1 MSRLSGRVVA
11 VTLALSLTGVGV
23 AQARPSLAV
32 LGVEAIDDSGD
43 AAKQNETT
51 ELARLL
57 TEALRARAE
66 SARNAFEPASSTRDL
81 VEVKLLDCPD
91 DADLKCMSKVGSDL
105 GAKRLIYGS
114 IKRLREG
121 GFAASLRFINVE
133 TRVSERT
140 VADKLPTD
148 ATNPAV
154 LKKAASKYF
163 SSLSG
168 VASTG
173 EISIALA
180 EALSGTVVMDR
191 SVSADLIDG
200 TALFTDVPAGS
211 HSIEITVPGY
221 QKWTG
226 SIDVDAGTRA
236 KLDAELTATG
246 GGGPRPIGPDRPHKR
261 PGGIYRV
268 LFWSSLVG
276 TAAGAAGF
284 TITGLQVRSAEDDKE
299 KAILA
304 SQSDADPSK
313 RITTTGDACSE
324 AEMKGVTAVVDVCD
338 TGRSKARLTNILIGA
353 TAVFGLASAF
363 FYYKGYIAAPS
374 AESSSGRSASR
385 SKRPKSRD
393 PRFRFG
399 PELYGAGSG
408 AGLAAEIEF

>member
-191 SVSADLIDG
+191 SINADLIDG

-221 QKWTG
+221 QKWSG
-226 SIDVDAGTRA
+226 SIEVEAGTRA

-304 SQSDADPSK
+304 SQSDPDPGK

-324 AEMKGVTAVVDVCD
+324 AEMKGVTAVSDVCD